1 MVEGSVPERKLPP
14 PSRII
19 KHLYPNQELKLTPW
33 LHIKSEKDE
42 CPLPGKEDNICIYFL
57 LNLKTHPGRMKKK
70 SKKTLLE
77 FTDAT
82 DGMTKDQIT
91 KIIGFMNKYC
101 NAPNDV
107 PKTFYEYSRARD
119 HLLRTLKLEEFT
131 HVLKKVIYS

>member
-1 MVEGSVPERKLPP
+1 
-14 PSRII
+14 
-19 KHLYPNQELKLTPW
+19 
-33 LHIKSEKDE
+33 
-42 CPLPGKEDNICIYFL
+42 
-57 LNLKTHPGRMKKK
+57 MKKK

>member
-42 CPLPGKEDNICIYFL
+42 CPLPGKEDNIYIYIYFL

-82 DGMTKDQIT
+82 DGILQTRLSYTDRR
-91 KIIGFMNKYC
+91 
-101 NAPNDV
+101 
-107 PKTFYEYSRARD
+107 SR
-119 HLLRTLKLEEFT
+119 TC
-131 HVLKKVIYS
+131 V